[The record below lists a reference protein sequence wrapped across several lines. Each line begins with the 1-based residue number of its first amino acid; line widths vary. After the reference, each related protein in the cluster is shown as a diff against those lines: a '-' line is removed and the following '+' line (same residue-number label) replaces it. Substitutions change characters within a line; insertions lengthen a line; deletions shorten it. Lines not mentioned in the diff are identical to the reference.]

1 MSSAWVKSF
10 RRRSEAYAGRPGG
23 NTPGTH
29 LSYWEAKAAGA
40 FAPAAAARAPAAAAR
55 VDSAVGRLL
64 ARLRALH
71 PEVKTG
77 GVAS

>member
-40 FAPAAAARAPAAAAR
+40 FAPAAAAR

>member
-10 RRRSEAYAGRPGG
+10 RRRSEAYAGRPEGS
-23 NTPGTH
+23 TPGTH
-29 LSYWEAKAAGA
+29 LSYWDMKRAGA
-40 FAPAAAARAPAAAAR
+40 FPPATAEARS
-55 VDSAVGRLL
+55 DTAVGRRL
-64 ARLRALH
+64 ARLRELH